1 MGIRAQEKGTFAV
14 EAVKGKLGQGETV
27 ETSVPIKSDRCFLRI
42 DFDYYEL
49 KDRASFYWSYDG
61 EKWEMIGT
69 QLQMKYTLD
78 LFIGYRIGIFCYG
91 NKTGGYADFRNF
103 IFQNKISGKETL
115 PIVFQV

>member
-1 MGIRAQEKGTFAV
+1 MVWWEP
-14 EAVKGKLGQGETV
+14 GQ
-27 ETSVPIKSDRCFLRI
+27 CFLRI
-42 DFDYYEL
+42 DFNYYEL

-103 IFQNKISGKETL
+103 IFQNKISGKGAL
-115 PIVFQV
+115 SDSASGVK